1 MINLLKKFKKALH
14 NSTFAVVYKT
24 SNYIYLTDFKI
35 KIRIAQSS
43 SYINDLFDPL
53 DDFTCYK
60 YADLLKGKTT
70 ILENCLN
77 KDSLFEEFLNIP
89 VFSNLSNLPHIKLS
103 DDGYREVT
111 QNAFIYDGYLCLSD
125 GCYLLRHELP
135 ENNKKD
141 VKLNIPNTI
150 WNLFTKFEYI
160 KTKDRTVQIFGLLSK
175 NISVAIEY
183 KTLFDLDSNID
194 ILKGISK
201 CLDTCDDGAIFD
213 FTDIYKL
220 NLSTKKAE
228 NLFKVSDGLISIKNL
243 TFKYTKE
250 LIFNSDLKEKVR
262 SFAVDYFYLNKFK
275 KLFTCSKLNTFSRLS
290 SNKPYYITLQQGSN
304 ALILACFRD

>member
-1 MINLLKKFKKALH
+1 MINLLKKFKKALS

-24 SNYIYLTDFKI
+24 SNYVYLTDFKI

-43 SYINDLFDPL
+43 YINDLFDPL
-53 DDFTCYK
+53 NDYTCYK
-60 YADLLKGKTT
+60 YVDLLKGKTT

-77 KDSLFEEFLNIP
+77 CDSLFEEFLNIP
-89 VFSNLSNLPHIKLS
+89 VFSNLSNLPHIKLG
-103 DDGYREVT
+103 DGNYREVT
-111 QNAFIYDGYLCLSD
+111 QNAFIFDGFLWLSD
-125 GCYLLRHELP
+125 GTYLLRHELP

-141 VKLNIPNTI
+141 TRLNIPNSV

-160 KTKDRTVQIFGLLSK
+160 KTKDRKVQIFGLLSK
-175 NISVAIEY
+175 KVSISIEY
-183 KTLFDLDSNID
+183 ETLFYLDSNID
-194 ILKGISK
+194 MIKSISK
-201 CLDTCDDGAIFD
+201 CLDTCDDGTIFD

-220 NLSTKKAE
+220 NLSTKRAE
-228 NLFKVSDGLISIKNL
+228 NLLKVTEGLISIKNL

-250 LIFNSDLKEKVR
+250 LIFNSELKEKAR

-275 KLFTCSKLNTFSRLS
+275 KLFTCSSLNTFSRLS
-290 SNKPYYITLQQGSN
+290 NTRPCYITLQQGSN

>member
-14 NSTFAVVYKT
+14 NSTYAVVYKT
-24 SNYIYLTDFKI
+24 SNYVYLTDFKI
-35 KIRIAQSS
+35 KIRIAQS

-60 YADLLKGKTT
+60 YVDLLKGKMT

-103 DDGYREVT
+103 DDSYREVT
-111 QNAFIYDGYLCLSD
+111 QNAFIFDGFLWLSD

-141 VKLNIPNTI
+141 IKLNIPNTI

-160 KTKDRTVQIFGLLSK
+160 KTKDRKVQVFGLLSK

-183 KTLFDLDSNID
+183 ETLFYLDSNID
-194 ILKGISK
+194 MLKNISM
-201 CLDTCDDGAIFD
+201 CLGTCDDGAIFD

-228 NLFKVSDGLISIKNL
+228 NILKVTDGLISIKNL
-243 TFKYTKE
+243 IFKHTKE
-250 LIFNSDLKEKVR
+250 LIFNSDLKEKTK

-275 KLFTCSKLNTFSRLS
+275 KLFTCSKLNTVSRLT
-290 SNKPYYITLQQGSN
+290 SNKPYYITLQQGGN

>member
-1 MINLLKKFKKALH
+1 MINLLKKFKKALLDS
-14 NSTFAVVYKT
+14 NSAVVYKT
-24 SNYIYLTDFKI
+24 SNYVYLTDFKI

-43 SYINDLFDPL
+43 FINDLFDPL
-53 DDFTCYK
+53 DNFTCYK
-60 YADLLKGKTT
+60 YVDLLKGRTT
-70 ILENCLN
+70 ILENCFN

-89 VFSNLSNLPHIKLS
+89 VFSNLLNLPRIKLNDS
-103 DDGYREVT
+103 NDRKVT
-111 QNAFIYDGYLCLSD
+111 QNAFIFDGFLWLSD
-125 GCYLLRHELP
+125 GSYLLRHELP
-135 ENNKKD
+135 ENNRKD
-141 VKLNIPNTI
+141 IKLNIPNAI

-183 KTLFDLDSNID
+183 KTLFYLDSNID
-194 ILKGISK
+194 MLKNISK
-201 CLDTCDDGAIFD
+201 CLDTCDDGTIFD

-220 NLSTKKAE
+220 NLPNKKAE
-228 NLFKVSDGLISIKNL
+228 NLFKVSEGLISIKNL

-250 LIFNSDLKEKVR
+250 LIFNSDLKEKAK

-290 SNKPYYITLQQGSN
+290 STNPYYITLQQGSN

>member
-1 MINLLKKFKKALH
+1 MINLLRKFKKALLDS
-14 NSTFAVVYKT
+14 NSTVVYKT
-24 SNYIYLTDFKI
+24 SNYVYLTDFKI

-43 SYINDLFDPL
+43 FINDLFDPL

-60 YADLLKGKTT
+60 YVDLLKGKMT

-89 VFSNLSNLPHIKLS
+89 VFSNLLNLPHIKLS
-103 DDGYREVT
+103 DDGCREVT
-111 QNAFIYDGYLCLSD
+111 QNAFIFDGFLWLSD
-125 GCYLLRHELP
+125 GSYLLRHELP

-141 VKLNIPNTI
+141 VKLNIPNSI
-150 WNLFTKFEYI
+150 WNLFAKFEYI

-183 KTLFDLDSNID
+183 KTLFNLDSNID
-194 ILKGISK
+194 TLKNISK
-201 CLDTCDDGAIFD
+201 CLDTCNDGAIFD

-228 NLFKVSDGLISIKNL
+228 NLFKVSEGLISIKNL

-250 LIFNSDLKEKVR
+250 LIFNSDLKEKAK

-275 KLFTCSKLNTFSRLS
+275 KLFTCSKLNTVSRLS
-290 SNKPYYITLQQGSN
+290 SNKPYSITLQQGGN

>member
-1 MINLLKKFKKALH
+1 M
-14 NSTFAVVYKT
+14 
-24 SNYIYLTDFKI
+24 
-35 KIRIAQSS
+35 
-43 SYINDLFDPL
+43 
-53 DDFTCYK
+53 
-60 YADLLKGKTT
+60 
-70 ILENCLN
+70 
-77 KDSLFEEFLNIP
+77 
-89 VFSNLSNLPHIKLS
+89 
-103 DDGYREVT
+103 
-111 QNAFIYDGYLCLSD
+111 
-125 GCYLLRHELP
+125 
-135 ENNKKD
+135 
-141 VKLNIPNTI
+141 
-150 WNLFTKFEYI
+150 
-160 KTKDRTVQIFGLLSK
+160 K
-175 NISVAIEY
+175 N
-183 KTLFDLDSNID
+183 
-194 ILKGISK
+194 ISK

-290 SNKPYYITLQQGSN
+290 SNEPYYITLQQGSN

>member
-1 MINLLKKFKKALH
+1 MINLLKKFKKALLDS
-14 NSTFAVVYKT
+14 NSAVVYKT
-24 SNYIYLTDFKI
+24 SNFVYLTDFKI

-60 YADLLKGKTT
+60 YADLLKGKMT
-70 ILENCLN
+70 ILENCLS

-89 VFSNLSNLPHIKLS
+89 VFYNLSNLPRIKLS
-103 DDGYREVT
+103 DDSYREVT
-111 QNAFIYDGYLCLSD
+111 QNTFIFDGFLWLSD
-125 GCYLLRHELP
+125 GSYLLRHELP
-135 ENNKKD
+135 ENSKKD
-141 VKLNIPNTI
+141 IKLNIPNSI
-150 WNLFTKFEYI
+150 WNLFA
-160 KTKDRTVQIFGLLSK
+160 VQIFGLLSK

>member
-1 MINLLKKFKKALH
+1 MNNLLKKFKKALLDS
-14 NSTFAVVYKT
+14 NSAVVYKT

-43 SYINDLFDPL
+43 YINDLFDPL

-60 YADLLKGKTT
+60 YVDLLKGKTT

-77 KDSLFEEFLNIP
+77 KDGLFEEFLNIP
-89 VFSNLSNLPHIKLS
+89 VFSNLLNLPRIKLS
-103 DDGYREVT
+103 DGNDREVT
-111 QNAFIYDGYLCLSD
+111 QNAFIFDGFLWLSD
-125 GCYLLRHELP
+125 GSYLLRHELP
-135 ENNKKD
+135 ENNRKD
-141 VKLNIPNTI
+141 IKLNIPNAI

-183 KTLFDLDSNID
+183 KISFYLDSNID
-194 ILKGISK
+194 MIKNISK

-220 NLSTKKAE
+220 NLPTKKAE
-228 NLFKVSDGLISIKNL
+228 NLFKVTDGLISIKNL
-243 TFKYTKE
+243 IFKHTKE
-250 LIFNSDLKEKVR
+250 LIFNSDLKEKTK

-290 SNKPYYITLQQGSN
+290 STRPWYITLQQGSN

>member
-1 MINLLKKFKKALH
+1 MIDLLKKFKKALFDS
-14 NSTFAVVYKT
+14 NSAVVYKT

-60 YADLLKGKTT
+60 YVDLLKGKTT

-77 KDSLFEEFLNIP
+77 KDNLFEEFLNIP
-89 VFSNLSNLPHIKLS
+89 VFSNLLNLPRIKLS
-103 DDGYREVT
+103 DDSYREVT
-111 QNAFIYDGYLCLSD
+111 QNAFIFDGFLWLSD
-125 GCYLLRHELP
+125 GSYLLRHELP
-135 ENNKKD
+135 ENNRKD
-141 VKLNIPNTI
+141 IKLNIPNTI

-160 KTKDRTVQIFGLLSK
+160 KTKDRKVQIFGLLSK

-183 KTLFDLDSNID
+183 ETLFYLDSNID
-194 ILKGISK
+194 MLKNISK
-201 CLDTCDDGAIFD
+201 CLDTCDDGVIFD

-228 NLFKVSDGLISIKNL
+228 NLFKISEGLISIKNL

-250 LIFNSDLKEKVR
+250 LVFNSDLKEKVK

>member
-43 SYINDLFDPL
+43 YINDLFDPL

-60 YADLLKGKTT
+60 YVDLLKGKTT

-77 KDSLFEEFLNIP
+77 CDSLFEEFLNIP
-89 VFSNLSNLPHIKLS
+89 VLHNLSNLPHIKLS
-103 DDGYREVT
+103 DDSYREVT
-111 QNAFIYDGYLCLSD
+111 QNTFIFDGFLWLSD
-125 GCYLLRHELP
+125 GSYLLRHELP

-141 VKLNIPNTI
+141 VKLNIPNSI

-160 KTKDRTVQIFGLLSK
+160 KTKDRKVQIFGLLSK
-175 NISVAIEY
+175 NVSISIEY
-183 KTLFDLDSNID
+183 ETLFYLDSNID
-194 ILKGISK
+194 MLKNISK
-201 CLDTCDDGAIFD
+201 CLDMCDDGAIFD

-228 NLFKVSDGLISIKNL
+228 NLFKVSEGLISIKNL

-290 SNKPYYITLQQGSN
+290 SNEPYYITLQQGCN

>member
-1 MINLLKKFKKALH
+1 M
-14 NSTFAVVYKT
+14 
-24 SNYIYLTDFKI
+24 
-35 KIRIAQSS
+35 
-43 SYINDLFDPL
+43 

-60 YADLLKGKTT
+60 YTDLLKGKTT

-89 VFSNLSNLPHIKLS
+89 VFSNLLNLPRIKLS

-111 QNAFIYDGYLCLSD
+111 QNAFIFDGFLWLSD
-125 GCYLLRHELP
+125 GSYLLRHELP
-135 ENNKKD
+135 ENNRKD
-141 VKLNIPNTI
+141 IKLNIPNTI

-160 KTKDRTVQIFGLLSK
+160 KTKDRKVQIFGLLSK

-183 KTLFDLDSNID
+183 ETLFYLDSNID
-194 ILKGISK
+194 MLKNISK

-228 NLFKVSDGLISIKNL
+228 NLFKVSEGLISIKNL

-275 KLFTCSKLNTFSRLS
+275 KLFTCSKLNTFSRIS
-290 SNKPYYITLQQGSN
+290 STRPYYITLQQGSN

>member
-1 MINLLKKFKKALH
+1 MIDLLKKFKKALFDS
-14 NSTFAVVYKT
+14 NSAVVYKT

-53 DDFTCYK
+53 DGFTCYK
-60 YADLLKGKTT
+60 YVDLLKGKMT
-70 ILENCLN
+70 ILENCLS
-77 KDSLFEEFLNIP
+77 KDSLFEEFLDIP
-89 VFSNLSNLPHIKLS
+89 VFNNLLNLPHIKLS
-103 DDGYREVT
+103 GDSYREVT

-125 GCYLLRHELP
+125 GSYLLRHELP
-135 ENNKKD
+135 ENNRKD
-141 VKLNIPNTI
+141 IKLNIPNTI

-160 KTKDRTVQIFGLLSK
+160 KTKDRKVQIFGLLSK
-175 NISVAIEY
+175 NVSISIEY
-183 KTLFDLDSNID
+183 ETLYDLDSNID
-194 ILKGISK
+194 MLKNISK

-228 NLFKVSDGLISIKNL
+228 NLFKVSEGLISIKNL
-243 TFKYTKE
+243 TFKHTKE
-250 LIFNSDLKEKVR
+250 LIFNSDLKEKVK

>member
-1 MINLLKKFKKALH
+1 MINLLKKFKKALFDS
-14 NSTFAVVYKT
+14 NSAVVYKT
-24 SNYIYLTDFKI
+24 TNYVYLTDFKI

-60 YADLLKGKTT
+60 YADLLKGKMT

-77 KDSLFEEFLNIP
+77 KNSLFEEFLNIP
-89 VFSNLSNLPHIKLS
+89 VFSNLSNLPHIKLNDS
-103 DDGYREVT
+103 NDREVT
-111 QNAFIYDGYLCLSD
+111 QNAFIFDGFLWLSD

-141 VKLNIPNTI
+141 IKINIPNSI

-160 KTKDRTVQIFGLLSK
+160 KTKDRKVQIFGLLSK
-175 NISVAIEY
+175 KVSIAIECE
-183 KTLFDLDSNID
+183 TLFNLELNID
-194 ILKGISK
+194 MIKNISK
-201 CLDTCDDGAIFD
+201 CLDTCDDGTIFD

-220 NLSTKKAE
+220 NLSTKKTE
-228 NLFKVSDGLISIKNL
+228 NLLKVSDGLISIKNL
-243 TFKYTKE
+243 TFKHTKE
-250 LIFNSDLKEKVR
+250 LIFNSDLKEKAKN
-262 SFAVDYFYLNKFK
+262 FAVDYFYLNKFK
-275 KLFTCSKLNTFSRLS
+275 KLFTCSNLNTFSRLS
-290 SNKPYYITLQQGSN
+290 SANPYYITLQQGSN

>member
-1 MINLLKKFKKALH
+1 MINLLKKIKKALLDS
-14 NSTFAVVYKT
+14 NSAVVYKT

-60 YADLLKGKTT
+60 YVDLLKGKMT

-103 DDGYREVT
+103 DGNCREVT

-141 VKLNIPNTI
+141 VKLNIPNSI

-160 KTKDRTVQIFGLLSK
+160 KTKDKKVQIFGLLSK
-175 NISVAIEY
+175 NISISIEY
-183 KTLFDLDSNID
+183 ETLFYLDSNID
-194 ILKGISK
+194 MLKNISK

-228 NLFKVSDGLISIKNL
+228 NLLKVTDGLISIKNL
-243 TFKYTKE
+243 IFKHTKE
-250 LIFNSDLKEKVR
+250 LIFNSDLKEKTK

-275 KLFTCSKLNTFSRLS
+275 KLFTCSSLHTVSRLS
-290 SNKPYYITLQQGSN
+290 SNKPYYITLTQGSN

>member
-1 MINLLKKFKKALH
+1 MINLLKKFKKALLDS
-14 NSTFAVVYKT
+14 NSAVVYKT
-24 SNYIYLTDFKI
+24 SNFVYLTDFKI

-60 YADLLKGKTT
+60 YADLLKGKMT
-70 ILENCLN
+70 ILENCLS
-77 KDSLFEEFLNIP
+77 KDSLFEEFL
-89 VFSNLSNLPHIKLS
+89 
-103 DDGYREVT
+103 EVT

-141 VKLNIPNTI
+141 VKLNIPNAI

-160 KTKDRTVQIFGLLSK
+160 KTKDKKVQIFGLLSK
-175 NISVAIEY
+175 NISISIEY
-183 KTLFDLDSNID
+183 ETLFYLDSNID
-194 ILKGISK
+194 MLKNISK

-228 NLFKVSDGLISIKNL
+228 NLLKVTDGLISIKNL
-243 TFKYTKE
+243 IFKHTKE
-250 LIFNSDLKEKVR
+250 LIFNSDLKEKTK

-275 KLFTCSKLNTFSRLS
+275 KLFTCSSLHTVSRLS
-290 SNKPYYITLQQGSN
+290 SNKPYYITLAQGSN

>member
-1 MINLLKKFKKALH
+1 MINLLKKFKKALLDS
-14 NSTFAVVYKT
+14 NSAVVYKT
-24 SNYIYLTDFKI
+24 SNFVYLTDFKI

-60 YADLLKGKTT
+60 YADLLKGKMT
-70 ILENCLN
+70 ILENCLS

-89 VFSNLSNLPHIKLS
+89 VFYNLSNLPRIKLS
-103 DDGYREVT
+103 DDSYREVT
-111 QNAFIYDGYLCLSD
+111 QNTFIFDGFLWLSD
-125 GCYLLRHELP
+125 GSYLLRHELP
-135 ENNKKD
+135 ENSKKD
-141 VKLNIPNTI
+141 IKLNIPNSI
-150 WNLFTKFEYI
+150 WNLFAKFDYI
-160 KTKDRTVQIFGLLSK
+160 KAKDRTVQIFGLLSK

-194 ILKGISK
+194 MLKNISK

-220 NLSTKKAE
+220 

>member
-1 MINLLKKFKKALH
+1 MINLLKKFKKALS

-24 SNYIYLTDFKI
+24 SNFVYLTDFKI
-35 KIRIAQSS
+35 KIRIAQS

-60 YADLLKGKTT
+60 YVDLLKGKTT

-77 KDSLFEEFLNIP
+77 DNNLFEEFLNIP
-89 VFSNLSNLPHIKLS
+89 VFSNLLNLPRIKLS
-103 DDGYREVT
+103 DDNAREVT
-111 QNAFIYDGYLCLSD
+111 QNAFIYDGYLCLSN
-125 GCYLLRHELP
+125 GVYLLRHELP
-135 ENNKKD
+135 ENSKKD
-141 VKLNIPNTI
+141 IKLNIPNSV

-160 KTKDRTVQIFGLLSK
+160 KTKERKAQIFGLLSK
-175 NISVAIEY
+175 NVSIAVEY
-183 KTLFDLDSNID
+183 EMLFNLESNID
-194 ILKGISK
+194 LIKNISK

-220 NLSTKKAE
+220 NLPNKKAE
-228 NLFKVSDGLISIKNL
+228 NLFKVADGLISIKNL
-243 TFKYTKE
+243 TFKHTKE
-250 LIFNSDLKEKVR
+250 LIFNSDLKEKTK

-275 KLFTCSKLNTFSRLS
+275 KLFTCSSLHTVSRLS
-290 SNKPYYITLQQGSN
+290 NSKPYYITLQQGSN

>member
-1 MINLLKKFKKALH
+1 MINLLKKFKKALLDS
-14 NSTFAVVYKT
+14 NSAVVYKT
-24 SNYIYLTDFKI
+24 SNYVYLTDFKI

-43 SYINDLFDPL
+43 FINDLFDPL

-60 YADLLKGKTT
+60 YVDLLKGKTT

-77 KDSLFEEFLNIP
+77 KNSLFEEFLNIP
-89 VFSNLSNLPHIKLS
+89 VFSNLLNLPRIKLNDS
-103 DDGYREVT
+103 NDREVT
-111 QNAFIYDGYLCLSD
+111 QNAFIFDGFLWLSD
-125 GCYLLRHELP
+125 GSYLLRHELP
-135 ENNKKD
+135 ENNRKD
-141 VKLNIPNTI
+141 IKLNIPNSI

-183 KTLFDLDSNID
+183 KTLFYLDSNID
-194 ILKGISK
+194 TLKNISK

-220 NLSTKKAE
+220 NLPNKRAE
-228 NLFKVSDGLISIKNL
+228 NLFKVSEGLISIKNL
-243 TFKYTKE
+243 IFKHTKE
-250 LIFNSDLKEKVR
+250 LIFNSDLKEKTK
-262 SFAVDYFYLNKFK
+262 SFAVDCFYLNKFK

-290 SNKPYYITLQQGSN
+290 STSPYYITLQQGGN

>member
-14 NSTFAVVYKT
+14 NSTYAVVYKT
-24 SNYIYLTDFKI
+24 SNFVYLTDFKI
-35 KIRIAQSS
+35 KIRIAQS

-60 YADLLKGKTT
+60 YVDLLKGKTT

-89 VFSNLSNLPHIKLS
+89 VFSNLLNLPRIKLN
-103 DDGYREVT
+103 DDSYREVT
-111 QNAFIYDGYLCLSD
+111 QNTFIFDGFLWLSD
-125 GCYLLRHELP
+125 GSYLLRHELP
-135 ENNKKD
+135 ENNRKD
-141 VKLNIPNTI
+141 IKLNIPNTI

-160 KTKDRTVQIFGLLSK
+160 KTKDRKVQIFGLLSK
-175 NISVAIEY
+175 KIYISIEY
-183 KTLFDLDSNID
+183 ETLFDLDSNID
-194 ILKGISK
+194 MLKNISK

-250 LIFNSDLKEKVR
+250 LIFNSDLKEKVKN
-262 SFAVDYFYLNKFK
+262 FAVDYFYLNKFK

-290 SNKPYYITLQQGSN
+290 STRPYYITLQQGSN

>member
-1 MINLLKKFKKALH
+1 MINLLKKFKKALLDS
-14 NSTFAVVYKT
+14 NSAVVYKT

-43 SYINDLFDPL
+43 YINDLFDPL

-60 YADLLKGKTT
+60 YIDLLKGKMT

-89 VFSNLSNLPHIKLS
+89 VFSNLLNLPRIKLN
-103 DDGYREVT
+103 DDSYREVT
-111 QNAFIYDGYLCLSD
+111 QNTFIFDGFLWLSD

-141 VKLNIPNTI
+141 VKLNIPNSI

-160 KTKDRTVQIFGLLSK
+160 KTKDRKVQIFGLLSK

-183 KTLFDLDSNID
+183 ETLFYLDSNID
-194 ILKGISK
+194 MLKNISK
-201 CLDTCDDGAIFD
+201 CLDTCDDGTIFD

-250 LIFNSDLKEKVR
+250 LIFNSDLKEKAKN
-262 SFAVDYFYLNKFK
+262 FAVDYFYLNKFK

>member
-1 MINLLKKFKKALH
+1 MINLLKKFKKALLDS
-14 NSTFAVVYKT
+14 NSAVVYKT
-24 SNYIYLTDFKI
+24 SNYVYLTDFKI

-43 SYINDLFDPL
+43 FINDLFDPL
-53 DDFTCYK
+53 DNFTCYK
-60 YADLLKGKTT
+60 YIDLLKGKTT

-77 KDSLFEEFLNIP
+77 KDNLFEEFLNIP
-89 VFSNLSNLPHIKLS
+89 VFSNLLNLPRIKLS
-103 DDGYREVT
+103 DGNDREVT
-111 QNAFIYDGYLCLSD
+111 QHAFIFDGFLWLSD

-135 ENNKKD
+135 ENNRKD
-141 VKLNIPNTI
+141 IKLNIPNTI

-175 NISVAIEY
+175 NISIAIEY
-183 KTLFDLDSNID
+183 KTLFNLDSNID
-194 ILKGISK
+194 MIKNISK

-228 NLFKVSDGLISIKNL
+228 NLFKVSEGLISIKNL
-243 TFKYTKE
+243 TFKHTKE

-290 SNKPYYITLQQGSN
+290 SNKPYYITLHQGGN